1 MEENRVIVIPRKVFA
16 NIDPVSGEKRK
27 IRVAAY
33 ARVSTDA
40 DDQLNSLETQK
51 NEFTRKILENPD
63 WEFVELYYDE
73 GITGTCLK
81 RRDGFNKMVKN
92 AKAGLIDMILV
103 KSISRFARNTVDF
116 LKTVRELKAIGVGVF
131 FEKEHCS
138 SLDDKTETMLT
149 IFASLAQEES
159 RQISTN
165 VTWGIRARMKDGSYR
180 GVSLDKYLGFKLD
193 ENGQVVIDEE
203 EADTVRKIFLMCLS
217 GYTYRQI
224 SKYLRDNNRKN
235 KKGEVKWSVSS
246 INFILS
252 NEKYCGDMIYQKSY
266 CKNYLTHERKKNE
279 GELEQYLIPDHHEAI
294 IDKDVFLYVQKLRNQ
309 RMIAYNP
316 VIDQKNAMALAGLV
330 YCASCGRKMSR
341 IQYSKGKSYEHYVL
355 TCKTSIKNSIHYQ
368 KCQIDNTVEY
378 DLVTKAVKEIVSKE
392 YSGVDYKLLDESI
405 NEAIAV
411 VEISKQ
417 DNLITSEIKALENE
431 LTNLVAKQ
439 IENNTPLALYQNEYN
454 SINDRIAELKLQRLK
469 LNESISK
476 TALMKNFN
484 QELLGFLKNN
494 AYLTPRVV
502 GSIIKRIY
510 RLKDNSVLL
519 IINKKEMNLTILENI
534 DFNDDKYMRLEPYEV
549 TDGKKKLTYRLLYWR
564 ERE

>member
-1 MEENRVIVIPRKVFA
+1 MEENRVIVIPRRVFA
-16 NIDPVSGEKRK
+16 NIDSVSGEKKK

-81 RRDGFNKMVKN
+81 RRDGFNKMIKN

-203 EADTVRKIFLMCLS
+203 EADTVRKMFLMCLS

-224 SKYLRDNNRKN
+224 SKYLRDNNHKN

-252 NEKYCGDMIYQKSY
+252 NEKYCGDMIYQKTY

-279 GELEQYLIPDHHEAI
+279 GELEQYLIPNHHEAI

-368 KCQIDNTVEY
+368 KCEIDNTVEY
-378 DLVTKAVKEIVSKE
+378 DLVIKAVKEIVSKE
-392 YSGVDYKLLDESI
+392 YSGVDYKLLQKSI

-439 IENNTPLALYQNEYN
+439 IGQ
-454 SINDRIAELKLQRLK
+454 
-469 LNESISK
+469 
-476 TALMKNFN
+476 
-484 QELLGFLKNN
+484 G
-494 AYLTPRVV
+494 
-502 GSIIKRIY
+502 
-510 RLKDNSVLL
+510 
-519 IINKKEMNLTILENI
+519 
-534 DFNDDKYMRLEPYEV
+534 
-549 TDGKKKLTYRLLYWR
+549 
-564 ERE
+564 

>member
-27 IRVAAY
+27 IRVSAY

-224 SKYLRDNNRKN
+224 SKHLR
-235 KKGEVKWSVSS
+235 VS
-246 INFILS
+246 
-252 NEKYCGDMIYQKSY
+252 
-266 CKNYLTHERKKNE
+266 
-279 GELEQYLIPDHHEAI
+279 
-294 IDKDVFLYVQKLRNQ
+294 
-309 RMIAYNP
+309 
-316 VIDQKNAMALAGLV
+316 
-330 YCASCGRKMSR
+330 
-341 IQYSKGKSYEHYVL
+341 
-355 TCKTSIKNSIHYQ
+355 
-368 KCQIDNTVEY
+368 
-378 DLVTKAVKEIVSKE
+378 
-392 YSGVDYKLLDESI
+392 
-405 NEAIAV
+405 
-411 VEISKQ
+411 
-417 DNLITSEIKALENE
+417 
-431 LTNLVAKQ
+431 
-439 IENNTPLALYQNEYN
+439 
-454 SINDRIAELKLQRLK
+454 
-469 LNESISK
+469 
-476 TALMKNFN
+476 
-484 QELLGFLKNN
+484 
-494 AYLTPRVV
+494 
-502 GSIIKRIY
+502 
-510 RLKDNSVLL
+510 
-519 IINKKEMNLTILENI
+519 TILTRI
-534 DFNDDKYMRLEPYEV
+534 SSTRLDSPV
-549 TDGKKKLTYRLLYWR
+549 VPARAPS
-564 ERE
+564 